1 MASAIHGCHSAFP
14 KHINQRTKDGALRM
28 KFIAIA
34 ILIGISTARGM
45 PRIEALSQIESG
57 DNDLAHGHAGEISR
71 FQLLKS
77 VWRAHTDLPYSAA
90 TNGITAMEVAMK
102 IIQERTDNFIAQHGR
117 TPTDAEWYKM
127 WNPRCSKATAQ
138 RFQNLCQSP

>member
-1 MASAIHGCHSAFP
+1 
-14 KHINQRTKDGALRM
+14 
-28 KFIAIA
+28 
-34 ILIGISTARGM
+34 
-45 PRIEALSQIESG
+45 
-57 DNDLAHGHAGEISR
+57 
-71 FQLLKS
+71 
-77 VWRAHTDLPYSAA
+77 
-90 TNGITAMEVAMK
+90 MEVAMK